1 MEIYSKSTWL
11 IIIYLERCT
20 MPSADF
26 NYLHFSPLNFRFA
39 SNIDG
44 LRRAP
49 NSYYD
54 QRYYSETIMGLNAFD
69 SVERYVRFRLVPA
82 DGSLETGL
90 LSKDEQRKAW

>member
-11 IIIYLERCT
+11 IITYLERCT
-20 MPSADF
+20 MPNA
-26 NYLHFSPLNFRFA
+26 PLNFRFA

-54 QRYYSETIMGLNAFD
+54 QQYYSETIMGLKAFD